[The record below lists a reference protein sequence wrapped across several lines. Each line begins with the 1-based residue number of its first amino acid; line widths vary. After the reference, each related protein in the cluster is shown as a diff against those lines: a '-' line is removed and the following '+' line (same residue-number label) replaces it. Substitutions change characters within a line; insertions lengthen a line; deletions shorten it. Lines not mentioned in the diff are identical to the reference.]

1 MTKPPFSPDEQAHID
16 QLISEKHPDNR
27 VFVMG
32 DTLGQPDGIRYETIR
47 GVTLPI
53 EPGMSKLRIEIERNK
68 ARKRMKE
75 DDRKLARIE
84 QAIREQQK

>member
-1 MTKPPFSPDEQAHID
+1 MTDDQAHID
-16 QLISEKHPDNR
+16 QMISEKQHPDDR
-27 VFVMG
+27 MFVVG
-32 DTLGQPDGIRYETIR
+32 DAHFGQPAEVRYETIR
-47 GVTLPI
+47 GVTMPI